1 MDESEKYEEDPAHL
15 SAIIIIRRH
24 PKLLLIVKR
33 KACLL
38 EPVREKVLLDCGKKD
53 VLPYG

>member
-1 MDESEKYEEDPAHL
+1 MDESEKFEEHPAHL

-24 PKLLLIVKR
+24 PKLLLFVKR
-33 KACLL
+33 KTCLL
-38 EPVREKVLLDCGKKD
+38 EPVGEKVSLDCGKKD

>member
-1 MDESEKYEEDPAHL
+1 MDESETFEEDPAHL

-24 PKLLLIVKR
+24 PKPLLIVKR

-38 EPVREKVLLDCGKKD
+38 EPVGEKVLLDCGKKD
-53 VLPYG
+53 VLLYG